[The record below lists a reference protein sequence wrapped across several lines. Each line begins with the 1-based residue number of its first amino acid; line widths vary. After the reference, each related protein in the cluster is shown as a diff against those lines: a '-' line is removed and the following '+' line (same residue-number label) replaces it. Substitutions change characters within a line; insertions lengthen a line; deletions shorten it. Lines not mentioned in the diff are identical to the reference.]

1 MFVYLDESGDTGFKF
16 DRGSSRYFV
25 VTLLLVDDP
34 IPLHAA
40 VDELRLT
47 LRYPPRVEFRFA
59 KSSIAVREQFL
70 RTIAP
75 LQFQVRALIVNK
87 ELLTRPHLRS
97 KESLYNYFV
106 RQVLDHH
113 LGAIRGARLI
123 LDESVRSKKAK
134 TELRTYLRRM
144 LNTRQEDPK
153 LTKITYHRSHTDN
166 LLQVSDMVCG
176 AIFARYEKSEDRYY
190 RLIQDHIQDE
200 RPL

>member
-40 VDELRLT
+40 VDELRLA
-47 LRYPPRVEFRFA
+47 LRYPPSVEFRFA

-70 RTIAP
+70 RTIAL

-87 ELLTRPHLRS
+87 EQLTRPQMRS
-97 KESLYNYFV
+97 KETLYNYFV
-106 RQVLDHH
+106 RLVLDHDY
-113 LGAIRGARLI
+113 GAIRGARLI

-144 LNTRQEDPK
+144 LNTRQEGPK
-153 LTKITYHRSHTDN
+153 LTKIIYLPVAH
-166 LLQVSDMVCG
+166 G
-176 AIFARYEKSEDRYY
+176 
-190 RLIQDHIQDE
+190 
-200 RPL
+200 